1 MWRMSDEWFDRLIEA
16 VKADPRSDRA
26 ISRDAKLGT
35 NFVQQ
40 LLRERKKPRVDSLM
54 ALLEA
59 LGSASLLYIF
69 KGVKVGPQDEELL
82 ALVLRLDPS
91 LREPALRLLQQVQAR
106 ESSAQ
111 HQGDRQA

>member
-1 MWRMSDEWFDRLIEA
+1 MWHMSDEWFDRLIEA
-16 VKADPRSDRA
+16 IEADPRTGRA
-26 ISRDAKLGT
+26 ISRDAKLGA

-40 LLRERKKPRVDSLM
+40 LTRDRKKPRVDSLM

-91 LREPALRLLQQVQAR
+91 LREPALRLLQQVQAH
-106 ESSAQ
+106 ESSARP
-111 HQGDRQA
+111 DDARQA